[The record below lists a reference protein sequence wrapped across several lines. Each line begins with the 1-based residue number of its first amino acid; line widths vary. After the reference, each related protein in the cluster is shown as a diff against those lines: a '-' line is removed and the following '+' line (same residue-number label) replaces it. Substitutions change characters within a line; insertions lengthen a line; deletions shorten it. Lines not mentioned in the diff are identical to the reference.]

1 MAQGQAGSPSEVQ
14 ELREQ
19 IARLEVELRES
30 RSKTS
35 AKQKKSERESLSD
48 NVENSRD
55 EANRLL
61 RGMFFAGLESLAVA
75 ADTARVFV
83 DKVTERNDERDNAG
97 SRLVHLPV
105 DMMEGMLDAADG
117 TSGKVEQVVD
127 KFYAKYKERKAS

>member
-1 MAQGQAGSPSEVQ
+1 MAQGQAGTQSEVQ

-19 IARLEVELRES
+19 IARLEEELRES
-30 RSKTS
+30 RSKS
-35 AKQKKSERESLSD
+35 SGKQKRSERDSLSD
-48 NVENSRD
+48 NLENGRD

-75 ADTARVFV
+75 ADTAKIYV
-83 DKVTERNDERDNAG
+83 DKVTERNDERDGAG

-105 DMMEGMLDAADG
+105 DMVEGMLDAADG
-117 TSGKVEQVVD
+117 TSSKIEQVVD